1 MGGEKG
7 GGGRG
12 KMGSRRAG
20 CVDERWRVMSIG
32 FGLDKL
38 DTNGVRRLERKPT
51 GGEECYRI

>member
-1 MGGEKG
+1 
-7 GGGRG
+7 
-12 KMGSRRAG
+12 MGSRRAG